1 MKISSTA
8 LPDCLLIEPDRFAD
22 ERGFFQENF
31 RVEQYR
37 ELGIKQPLV
46 QDNWSRSYKGVLRG
60 MHFQRTLPQGKLVT
74 VLRGEIY
81 DVAVDIR
88 PQSANF
94 GKWQAVVLSE
104 RKAQQLW
111 LPPGFAH
118 GFLVLSDVAD
128 VLYKTS
134 SYYNAADEGSFS
146 WNDATVDISWP
157 ETPLMLSA
165 KDSAALSFQVATA
178 GLNK

>member
-8 LPDCLLIEPDRFAD
+8 LSDCLLIEPDRFVD
-22 ERGFFQENF
+22 QRGFFQENF
-31 RVEQYR
+31 RSEHYR
-37 ELGIKQPLV
+37 QLGIKQPLL

-60 MHFQRTLPQGKLVT
+60 MHFQRTMPQGKLVT

-94 GKWQAVVLSE
+94 GKWQAVVLGES
-104 RKAQQLW
+104 RAQQLW

-118 GFLVLSDVAD
+118 GFLVLSDIAD

-146 WNDATVDISWP
+146 WNDPAVNISWP

-165 KDSAALSFQVATA
+165 KDSAAPSFHVATA
-178 GLNK
+178 GLGK